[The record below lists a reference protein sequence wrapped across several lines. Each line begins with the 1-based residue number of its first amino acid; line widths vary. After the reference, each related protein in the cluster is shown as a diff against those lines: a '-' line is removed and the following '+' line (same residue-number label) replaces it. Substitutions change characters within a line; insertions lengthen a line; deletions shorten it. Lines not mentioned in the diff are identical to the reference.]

1 MLAKREH
8 KSQVLY
14 VKLLK
19 LFSDPVLWFVITF
32 VTRLNFLHFTRSST
46 TQQCVQLMAVN
57 ECGYTISFLTW
68 SRSSVRM
75 GEGKGGNWAA
85 GMSLAPA
92 LVCSS
97 CTLTLRGFCYF
108 DFLSSLTLLQMK
120 SGRREGNFTDDLLPL
135 LGLWTEGNGR
145 ISQLVCPFDSFL
157 CWPSSYEWLFS
168 CRHQLPGR
176 FLLLLTGF
184 RKKRSTYHASVA
196 TLPFC
201 PHTCP
206 SALFSFPWFKLEGS
220 SCSHGRRLVL
230 QFLSDVTSSERTQ
243 LGSMSV
249 DLVSVSITSLLLPI
263 ALPAFG
269 YFCACPPSPSG
280 TCTHRRIEPI
290 SWLVQQC
297 MPSANFFCKELDSK

>member
-1 MLAKREH
+1 
-8 KSQVLY
+8 
-14 VKLLK
+14 
-19 LFSDPVLWFVITF
+19 
-32 VTRLNFLHFTRSST
+32 
-46 TQQCVQLMAVN
+46 MAIN

-97 CTLTLRGFCYF
+97 CTLMLRGFCYF

-176 FLLLLTGF
+176 FLLLLTVF
-184 RKKRSTYHASVA
+184 RKKRSTYHASVV
-196 TLPFC
+196 TLPLLSTHLPIC
-201 PHTCP
+201 PFFLSLVQAWGVFVFTWPSSCP
-206 SALFSFPWFKLEGS
+206 SVPLWRHFLGEDSAGLHVSGPRVSLYHVTLTS
-220 SCSHGRRLVL
+220 HSTSCLWV
-230 QFLSDVTSSERTQ
+230 FLCLS
-243 LGSMSV
+243 
-249 DLVSVSITSLLLPI
+249 SVSLWNLHS
-263 ALPAFG
+263 
-269 YFCACPPSPSG
+269 
-280 TCTHRRIEPI
+280 
-290 SWLVQQC
+290 
-297 MPSANFFCKELDSK
+297 